1 MPRYF
6 FNVRNASGMICRD
19 GQGTECVGDHA
30 ARAMARSGAG
40 FIRMCPPGPR
50 PSFAHYHIEVTDAM
64 GKVLFTFPFSKI
76 APSM

>member
-6 FNVRNASGMICRD
+6 FNVRNASGMVCRD
-19 GQGTECVGDHA
+19 SQGTECAGNTA

-40 FIRMCPPGPR
+40 LIRMSPPGPR
-50 PSFAHYHIEVTDAM
+50 SSFAHYHIEVTDAV
-64 GKVLFTFPFSKI
+64 GDVLFTFPFSKI